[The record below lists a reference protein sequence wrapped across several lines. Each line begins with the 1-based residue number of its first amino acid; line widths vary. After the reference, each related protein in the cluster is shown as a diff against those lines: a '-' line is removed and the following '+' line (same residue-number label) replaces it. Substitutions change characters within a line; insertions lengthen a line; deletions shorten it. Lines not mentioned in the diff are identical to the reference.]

1 MTARGLRL
9 AAYAVCRRQGRVLL
23 ARWVSAPVAVGGLLR
38 Y

>member
-9 AAYAVCRRQGRVLL
+9 AAYAVCRRQDRMLP
-23 ARWVSAPVAVGGLLR
+23 ARWISVAVGGLLR